1 MTAMFALSHV
11 GFAPGGQPILKDI
24 NLTVPAGAYWT
35 ITGPSGSG
43 KSTLLRLLATLLT
56 PTTGTITYAG
66 QPQAAIAKPDYRR
79 QVSYCFQQPSL
90 FGETVRDNL
99 AFPFAIRNEDFDQ
112 ARALAALDAVALD
125 ASQLTAKV
133 TALSGGEKQ
142 RVALIRN
149 LLFKPKVLLLD
160 EVTTGLDAD
169 TKALVHHLVEAQVAA
184 GLTVLSVT
192 HDETEIA
199 AAQTLV
205 TIRGGE
211 VQHD

>member
-1 MTAMFALSHV
+1 MTNVFELSRV
-11 GFAPGGQPILKDI
+11 SYAPGGQAILKGID
-24 NLTVPAGAYWT
+24 LTVPANALWT

-56 PTTGTITYAG
+56 PTSGTITYNG
-66 QPQAAIAKPDYRR
+66 QPQAAIEKPAYRKE
-79 QVSYCFQQPSL
+79 VSYCFQQPSL
-90 FGETVRDNL
+90 FGETVQDNL
-99 AFPFAIRNEDFDQ
+99 AFPFAIRNQPFDRD
-112 ARALAALDAVALD
+112 RALAALDSVAL
-125 ASQLTAKV
+125 APSQLDAKV

-149 LLFKPKVLLLD
+149 LLFPPKVLLLD

-169 TKALVHHLVEAQVAA
+169 TKALVHRLILRQHDA

-199 AAQTLV
+199 AAGKLV